1 MYTWSVQRVWIQL
14 LFASARVRKA
24 CVSSFKTTS
33 SHNLLDHMHIQ
44 IPLETRPNNSLAHRV
59 TAAVIA
65 PKKPHSSD
73 NGSCSMSRFV
83 PSARDNQ
90 QTSEVLNKC
99 SLPCHLLTKP
109 HRCTPHPIS
118 LHDGISHQVYK
129 LQSEHVSWIKME
141 LHYINL
147 SEVNL

>member
-1 MYTWSVQRVWIQL
+1 MCEYNYCLLPLVYGKRALAPLRQHLPTTYSTICTSKYPLRLDQTTHLHTGSQL
-14 LFASARVRKA
+14 L
-24 CVSSFKTTS
+24 
-33 SHNLLDHMHIQ
+33 
-44 IPLETRPNNSLAHRV
+44 SLP
-59 TAAVIA
+59 
-65 PKKPHSSD
+65 PKNPHSSD
-73 NGSCSMSRFV
+73 NGSCSTSHFV

-90 QTSEVLNKC
+90 QTCEVLNKC

-118 LHDGISHQVYK
+118 LHDGISHQVYE